1 MNMNKELNYVCKI
14 PSVSEME
21 QRWDYEISLHSKKEN
36 WIVWKAEA
44 IDHFRNGDSIPYYG
58 ILDGMIICEA
68 TAALHP
74 DFDVANAV
82 ELCAFRTIK
91 EYRGKG
97 YFSELMK
104 YMLKDLKQRGYTRAI
119 VGVEPSEVVNK
130 EIYDHWGF
138 KDYISSDTET
148 YPDGT
153 VIQVDFYGKSL
164 DE

>member
-44 IDHFRNGDSIPYYG
+44 IDHFR
-58 ILDGMIICEA
+58 
-68 TAALHP
+68 
-74 DFDVANAV
+74 
-82 ELCAFRTIK
+82 
-91 EYRGKG
+91 
-97 YFSELMK
+97 
-104 YMLKDLKQRGYTRAI
+104 
-119 VGVEPSEVVNK
+119 
-130 EIYDHWGF
+130 DHWGF
-138 KDYISSDTET
+138 KDYVSSDTET